1 MQLECAPRSCPLCG
15 AEESR
20 VFAEANIDLEQL
32 NQSSFSSRKFPEYMH
47 SRMVECSRC
56 GLLYANPALRPEI
69 LSDAYKDAAFDSQR
83 ESQFA
88 ASTYR
93 GFLERYLPKDSRHS
107 ALDIGAGDGAFLEQL
122 LKLGFHQVLGIE
134 PSDAPISAA
143 KAEIRKHIRS
153 GIFRTGDFGK
163 ESFDLITCFQVME
176 HVPNPVEIVT
186 ETFTLLRPGGMFFI
200 IVHNC
205 RSLSAR
211 ILGTKSPIF
220 DIEHLQ
226 LFSKRTC
233 FSLFERAGFDRITVA
248 PLWNRY
254 PLQYWIKL
262 FPLPRSLK
270 GTLISFGATSR
281 FGEAVIPLP
290 AGNLAVVGYKPLTC
304 RQPER

>member
-1 MQLECAPRSCPLCG
+1 MQLEFVPRSCPLCG
-15 AEESR
+15 DERSR
-20 VFAEANIDLEQL
+20 VFTESNVDPEQL
-32 NQSSFSSRKFPEYMH
+32 NESSFSSRKLPEYMH
-47 SRMVECSRC
+47 SRMVECSGC

-69 LSDAYKDAAFDSQR
+69 LAGAYKDATFDSQR

-93 GFLERYLPKDSRHS
+93 DFLERYLSEEYRRS

-122 LKLGFHQVLGIE
+122 LELGFHQVLGIE
-134 PSDAPISAA
+134 PSDAPIAAA
-143 KAEIRKHIRS
+143 KPEIRKHIRR
-153 GIFRTGDFGK
+153 GLFRTGEFAK

-186 ETFTLLRPGGMFFI
+186 EAFTLLRPGGMSFMV
-200 IVHNC
+200 VHNC
-205 RSLSAR
+205 RALSAR
-211 ILGTKSPIF
+211 MLGTKSPIF

-233 FSLFERAGFDRITVA
+233 FSLFGRAGFSRITVT

-262 FPLPRSLK
+262 FPFPQSLK
-270 GTLISFGATSR
+270 RTLISVGAMCR
-281 FGEAVIPLP
+281 LGESIIPLP

-304 RQPER
+304 QQQER